1 MTDDNRLGR
10 QVRNGKW
17 VVEMEGESE
26 TGGREVKRK
35 MTTSEHWQIEVKS
48 ERMLQGASSTV

>member
-10 QVRNGKW
+10 QVRNGKL

-26 TGGREVKRK
+26 TSGREVKRK
-35 MTTSEHWQIEVKS
+35 NDDF
-48 ERMLQGASSTV
+48 